1 MLGKVNKD
9 YDWIRLGALDRERAQ
24 RASSRGKSDELIF
37 EKSMRLAF
45 FQFDDQFSPLGGIDK
60 NW

>member
-1 MLGKVNKD
+1 MTG
-9 YDWIRLGALDRERAQ
+9 IRLGALDRESAQ

-45 FQFDDQFSPLGGIDK
+45 FHFDDQFSPLGGIDK